1 VPPVTQALLGL
12 NIIAFALQG
21 MFGFGLEAA
30 FALWPPAQINHP
42 QIPHFELWQVLTYGF
57 LHGNIWHLA
66 FNMLG
71 LWMLGRDVERALGSR
86 RYLQYYLSCVV
97 TAALAQLA
105 VMSLTNAPPYPTVG
119 ASGGVFGV
127 LLAFGMLFP
136 RRIVMLLIP
145 PIPLPARWFVIIY
158 GLIELFLGVTGTQS
172 GVAHFAH
179 LGGLA
184 GGFFLLQY
192 WRRRWPFSR

>member
-1 VPPVTQALLGL
+1 MALLGL
-12 NIIAFALQG
+12 NIVAFALQNLLG
-21 MFGFGLEAA
+21 GVVQAH
-30 FALWPPAQINHP
+30 FALWPPAQISYP
-42 QIPHFELWQVLTYGF
+42 QIPSFKLWQLLTYGF
-57 LHGNIWHLA
+57 LHGDKWHLA

-71 LWMLGRDVERALGSR
+71 LWMLGRDVERALGTR

-105 VMSLTNAPPYPTVG
+105 VMNLTNSPPYATVG

-127 LLAFGMLFP
+127 LLAYGLLFP

-158 GLIELFLGVTGTQS
+158 GLIELFLGITRTQS

-184 GGFFLLQY
+184 GGFFLLQF
-192 WRRRWPFSR
+192 WRGRWPFSR